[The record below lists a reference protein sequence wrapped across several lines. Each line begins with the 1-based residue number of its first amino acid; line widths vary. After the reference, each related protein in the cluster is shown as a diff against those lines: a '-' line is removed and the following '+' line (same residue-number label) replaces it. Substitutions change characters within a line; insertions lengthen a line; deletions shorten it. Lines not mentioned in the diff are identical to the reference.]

1 MKDKFYIIVDI
12 DGTIADNTD
21 RLHLIKENNPPKWD
35 EFFKACGSDKPIQNV
50 IDIINTLDEYYEI
63 IYCTGR
69 SEICRNE
76 TEEWLLDKTPYC
88 HDVLLMRK
96 QGDYRGDHIVKPE
109 LLNEYLIENNI
120 DKSKVTMI
128 FEDRDIMVDT
138 WRKLGYTVAQVAEG
152 KF

>member
-12 DGTIADNTD
+12 DGTIADNTE

-69 SEICRNE
+69 SEICRKE
-76 TEEWLLDKTPYC
+76 TEQWLKDNHSYYSFNEKGRPNI
-88 HDVLLMRK
+88 LMRK
-96 QGDYRGDHIVKPE
+96 QDDYRGDHIVKPE
-109 LLNEYLIENNI
+109 LLDEYLSKYNI
-120 DKSKVTMI
+120 NKNKV
-128 FEDRDIMVDT
+128 
-138 WRKLGYTVAQVAEG
+138 KLKNQC
-152 KF
+152 

>member
-1 MKDKFYIIVDI
+1 MKNKFYIIVDI
-12 DGTIADNTD
+12 DGTIANNTE

-69 SEICRNE
+69 SEICRKE
-76 TEEWLLDKTPYC
+76 TQKWLLENTESCYDT
-88 HDVLLMRK
+88 LLMKK
-96 QGDYRGDHIVKPE
+96 QGDYRGDHIVKPK
-109 LLNEYLIENNI
+109 LLNEFLAENNI
-120 DKSKVTMI
+120 DKSRITMI

-152 KF
+152 NF